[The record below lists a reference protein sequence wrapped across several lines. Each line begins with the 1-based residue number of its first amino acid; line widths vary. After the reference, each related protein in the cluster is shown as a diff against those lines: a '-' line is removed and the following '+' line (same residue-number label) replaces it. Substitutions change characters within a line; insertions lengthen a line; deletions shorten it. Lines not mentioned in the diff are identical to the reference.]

1 MTLSPVD
8 LMVQVG
14 IVVLCSADSCHLC
27 ETLTVQGKEEGVA
40 AAAESVLRGLKDPAT
55 LKVLVLTLHT
65 EVHHSVHHVLELVA
79 SGSLT
84 RLADL
89 ADNHCIAEVL
99 LAVISD
105 HTQGSL

>member
-1 MTLSPVD
+1 MATTTESILLSLEDTAANQLGVLLLD
-8 LMVQVG
+8 AKMHVG
-14 IVVLCSADSCHLC
+14 VN
-27 ETLTVQGKEEGVA
+27 
-40 AAAESVLRGLKDPAT
+40 
-55 LKVLVLTLHT
+55 
-65 EVHHSVHHVLELVA
+65 HVLELVA